1 MISQLGGSSRRR
13 RLGRY
18 TLLFLLPLGVGF
30 LLGLL
35 FMVTAVWPT
44 WFGYVAYKNPLDF
57 TYIVGFLFS
66 MPFIGLF
73 PNAYSRWN
81 GRVENS
87 EQVQTTKVSAPTSA
101 LESPVSGQPCTGSST
116 DLGNGTE
123 RAGDKFSRFR
133 RPKLIF
139 PN

>member
-1 MISQLGGSSRRR
+1 MLKSHPTR
-13 RLGRY
+13 
-18 TLLFLLPLGVGF
+18 FLGF

-66 MPFIGLF
+66 MPLIGLF

-87 EQVQTTKVSAPTSA
+87 E
-101 LESPVSGQPCTGSST
+101 
-116 DLGNGTE
+116 
-123 RAGDKFSRFR
+123 
-133 RPKLIF
+133 
-139 PN
+139 